1 MPNSKSG
8 TSSERGASASG
19 RALMVS
25 GLLIGAGL
33 GFGWACGGEPEPQ
46 TPQQPSATMAAAP
59 PSATPT
65 VTATQTAPTQG
76 PSPIAPIEPALAQA
90 AQAVLD
96 QVAKT
101 EAPPGAK
108 ALGLPTVALL
118 MPGQTSES
126 QLSMA
131 PGKCYTIISVG
142 LPPVAEIDVQL
153 LPATTV
159 PGLQTAMAQDNMVGP
174 RAIVGKAPN
183 CFKWPL
189 PIAGAAR
196 VVAAVTS
203 GQGLIATQVYEQ

>member
-1 MPNSKSG
+1 MPSANS
-8 TSSERGASASG
+8 GASSKQGASSTS
-19 RALMVS
+19 AVLLS
-25 GLLIGAGL
+25 GLLISAGL
-33 GFGWACGGEPEPQ
+33 GFGWACGGDDPPPQ
-46 TPQQPSATMAAAP
+46 TPVQPSATFAATP
-59 PSATPT
+59 PSATPSAS
-65 VTATQTAPTQG
+65 ATQAPPPG

-108 ALGLPTVALL
+108 AMGLPTVALL
-118 MPGQTSES
+118 TPGQTSES